1 MESRHTSAGD
11 VRRRTSQ
18 SSGVGQTRGADHG
31 GHEWRAFNSACRAG
45 VVSTEN
51 CEGYRNRARCHS
63 GLYACRRTVCR
74 RGAAGGEGVS
84 RRSLGV
90 EGLRHVGSPPVAG
103 LPVRVELVRWLV
115 EPYSGTGTGGG
126 TMRRRELIEFAG
138 TALFAWP
145 LVARA
150 QQQAKIAR
158 LGYLGFGTPA
168 ASANRVEALRA
179 GLRDLGYVEGK
190 NLVIEFRW
198 SDTVEQMHEAAAEL
212 ARMKVDIIFA
222 TSSTE
227 TESAR
232 RATNTIPI
240 VFATHADPVNVGHV
254 SSLAR
259 PGGNM
264 TGLADIQPVITPKR
278 LEILKET
285 VPRATRFGVLYSP
298 TAPSYRPVLDAAEA
312 AKGKLGVQ
320 LVTVGVSTVAEF
332 DGAFARMA
340 QERVDGVFVHGAALT
355 ARHDNPLLARLAMK
369 HRLPTMFG
377 VRDNVVE
384 I

>member
-1 MESRHTSAGD
+1 
-11 VRRRTSQ
+11 
-18 SSGVGQTRGADHG
+18 
-31 GHEWRAFNSACRAG
+31 
-45 VVSTEN
+45 
-51 CEGYRNRARCHS
+51 
-63 GLYACRRTVCR
+63 
-74 RGAAGGEGVS
+74 
-84 RRSLGV
+84 
-90 EGLRHVGSPPVAG
+90 
-103 LPVRVELVRWLV
+103 
-115 EPYSGTGTGGG
+115 
-126 TMRRRELIEFAG
+126 MRRRELIAFAG

-198 SDTVEQMHEAAAEL
+198 SDTVEQMLEAAAEL

-227 TESAR
+227 LEPAR
-232 RATNTIPI
+232 RATSTIPI
-240 VFATHADPVNVGHV
+240 VFATHADPVGVGHV

-259 PGGNM
+259 LGGNM
-264 TGLADIQPVITPKR
+264 TKLADIQPVITPKR
-278 LEILKET
+278 LEILKQT
-285 VPRATRFGVLYSP
+285 LPQATRFGVLWSP

-320 LVTVGVSTVAEF
+320 LVTVSVSTVADF

-340 QERVDGVFVHGAALT
+340 QQRVDGVFVHSAALT
-355 ARHDNPLLARLAMK
+355 ARHNSPLLAEVALK
-369 HRLPTMFG
+369 H
-377 VRDNVVE
+377 RDNVVAGGLMSYAPDHLDLTRRSAVYIDKILKGANPGDLPVE
-384 I
+384 QASKYLLIINLKTAKALGLTIPQSVLRRADQVIE